1 MIYDDDAEAEELTPF
16 DAAERSANEFGA
28 NLIFFS
34 TFQELSDQIES
45 AEKRKEEAI
54 KNHDS
59 GSFIKAENDFKLLID
74 AFQKGAMTI
83 EDGA

>member
-1 MIYDDDAEAEELTPF
+1 MMYDDDVEVKELNPF
-16 DAAERSANEFGA
+16 DSAENFANEFGA

-34 TFQELSDQIES
+34 TFQELSCQIES